1 MLGQSGFTLSS
12 MAEPTVQELNE
23 RRWAPFAV
31 AAAIV
36 IVVSVAM
43 ARLPDSF
50 VNTIE
55 RNRFLESSSAAG
67 WAYRLLAFFAIV
79 QALYGGFF
87 VLRVDHVK
95 RSRVEDPKVAAM
107 TRARVVT
114 VLSRNAAGMVFLTLV
129 YGLAAFAVTGE
140 LGGFWLFPFLCVLQE
155 AWYFREIG
163 SVTRW
168 LGFQPDTG
176 LEVIPDAVWQ
186 REPPDYTPPIARILT
201 PIEVPSPDEEV
212 AEPAG

>member
-1 MLGQSGFTLSS
+1 

-23 RRWAPFAV
+23 RRWTPFVA

-36 IVVSVAM
+36 AVVSVAM
-43 ARLPDSF
+43 ARLPDSL

-55 RNRFLESSSAAG
+55 RNRFLESSSSAG

-87 VLRVDHVK
+87 VLSIDHVK
-95 RSRVEDPKVAAM
+95 KARVEDPKVAAM

-129 YGLAAFAVTGE
+129 YGLAAFGVTGQ
-140 LGGFWLFPFLCVLQE
+140 LGGFWLFPLLCLFQG

-163 SVTRW
+163 AVIRW
-168 LGFQPDTG
+168 LGFQPDTA
-176 LEVIPDAVWQ
+176 LEVTPDAVWE
-186 REPPDYTPPIARILT
+186 RELSDYTPPIARSLT
-201 PIEVPSPDEEV
+201 PIDVLLPDEEV
-212 AEPAG
+212 AEPAS

>member
-1 MLGQSGFTLSS
+1 

-23 RRWAPFAV
+23 RRWAPFVV

-36 IVVSVAM
+36 AIISVAM
-43 ARLPDSF
+43 ARLPDSL

-67 WAYRLLAFFAIV
+67 WAYRLLAFFAII

-87 VLRVDHVK
+87 VLRIDHVK
-95 RSRVEDPKVAAM
+95 KSRVEDPKVAAM
-107 TRARVVT
+107 TRVRVVT

-129 YGLAAFAVTGE
+129 YGLATFAVTGQ
-140 LGGFWLFPFLCVLQE
+140 LGGFWLFPFLCVLQG

-163 SVTRW
+163 AVIRW

-176 LEVIPDAVWQ
+176 LEVIPDAVWP
-186 REPPDYTPPIARILT
+186 REPPDYMPPIARILT
-201 PIEVPSPDEEV
+201 PIEVRLPDEEV